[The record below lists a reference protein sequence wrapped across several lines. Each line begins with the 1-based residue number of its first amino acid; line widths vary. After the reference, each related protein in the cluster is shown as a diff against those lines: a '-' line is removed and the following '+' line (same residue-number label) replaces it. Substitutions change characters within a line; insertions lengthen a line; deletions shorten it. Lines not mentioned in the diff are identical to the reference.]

1 MSEQTYYAQIDAE
14 NIVIDVRVVSAEYM
28 AANPNLYVGQWIQ
41 TYIGVPGKTY
51 AAIGYTWN
59 GTDFVAPPADNS

>member
-1 MSEQTYYAQIDAE
+1 MIERTYFAQIDEE

-28 AANPNLYVGQWIQ
+28 AENPDLYVGEWIQ
-41 TYIGVPGKTY
+41 TYIGVAGKTY

-59 GTDFVAPPADNS
+59 GTDFVAPPVINP

>member
-1 MSEQTYYAQIDAE
+1 MSEQTYFAQIDAE
-14 NIVIDVRVVSAEYM
+14 NIVIDVRVVSPEYM
-28 AANPNLYVGQWIQ
+28 AQNPDLYTGQWVQ
-41 TYIGVPGKTY
+41 TYIGVAEKTY